1 MASESPRATASRVSA
16 SGRPIALF
24 ISLLGLGSGLY
35 LAASHPLAPWFASSA
50 FLGLAWLFFRNT
62 WLGLLALPALMPV
75 LNFSPWTGWLVVE
88 EFDLLVLAVVSAG
101 YLRIWADDSTLHYPA
116 RLVGCLAVC
125 TILIGRGLTG
135 PEADPLSLFSGQ
147 LSPLNSL
154 RVGKSLLWLALLYPL
169 MARVAESM
177 SRVEWMT
184 GFFRAVLLGSGWV
197 VLGVLWERALHPGL
211 LDISTP
217 YRTVGLFWEMH
228 HGGAALDAYL
238 VLLAPLLAWAWRTTR
253 SFAWRVL
260 LGLYVPV
267 FGYVCLTTFSRGLV
281 VAIGGA
287 LIVQWALARWSA
299 RNGMLP
305 KHRLRGASVVILTV
319 LVAELVLAF
328 GSGSFMNDRLLESG
342 RDFGGRLD
350 HWERGIRQ
358 LETPADWIFG
368 LGLGRLPSRWSGEG
382 RALAL
387 PGRFEMNEVNDG
399 SGLRLFGPD
408 HHDDARVSGRFF
420 ALSQRVDTD
429 LSARHRLSITARSDQ
444 RASVLVRLCAVHLLY
459 PARCRERTLT
469 VSPGGWQTISLEL
482 IGMRIAGAEWLRNGR
497 SVFLLSVLN
506 SGAMVEI
513 RDIHLGS
520 SGRNLLRNRQF
531 NSDDGQWFPQSFRYF
546 LPWHVDNFYLE
557 LLLETGVAGLLAF
570 LALIVGLMRQILHR
584 YRQGETFSIELLSA
598 LSGLMALGLLVSIID
613 MPRIALLSGL
623 YLTWGALPAASAS
636 NDMSG
641 TTDE

>member
-1 MASESPRATASRVSA
+1 MSA

-24 ISLLGLGSGLY
+24 ISLLGLGSGCF
-35 LAASHPLAPWFASSA
+35 LAVSHPIAPWFALSA

-62 WLGLLALPALMPV
+62 WEGLLALPAFMPV
-75 LNFSPWTGWLVVE
+75 LSFSPWTGWLVVE

-101 YLRIWADDSTLHYPA
+101 YLRIWADDSALQYPE
-116 RLVGCLAVC
+116 RLVGWLAVC
-125 TILIGRGLTG
+125 AILIGRGLTG
-135 PEADPLSLFSGQ
+135 PDVEPLSLYSGQ

-169 MARVAESM
+169 MARVAESV
-177 SRVEWMT
+177 SRLEWMT

-197 VLGVLWERALHPGL
+197 VLGVLWERAFHPGL
-211 LDISTP
+211 LDISTT

-238 VLLAPLLAWAWRTTR
+238 VLVAPLLPWAWRTTN
-253 SFAWRVL
+253 SFGWRLL
-260 LGLYVPV
+260 LGLYVAV
-267 FGYVCLTTFSRGLV
+267 FGYVCLTTFSRGV
-281 VAIGGA
+281 VFAIGGA
-287 LIVQWALARWSA
+287 LIVQCILAVWHA
-299 RNGMLP
+299 RHGVSPLR
-305 KHRLRGASVVILTV
+305 RLRGSSVVVLTV

-328 GSGSFMNDRLLESG
+328 GSGSFMNDRLIESG
-342 RDFGGRLD
+342 RDFGGRLG
-350 HWERGIRQ
+350 HWERGIRH

-368 LGLGRLPSRWSGEG
+368 VGLGRLPSRWSEEG

-387 PGRFEMNEVNDG
+387 PGRFEMGAVNDA

-408 HHDDARVSGRFF
+408 EREDARVSGRFF

-444 RASVLVRLCAVHLLY
+444 RASVLVKLCAAHLLY

-469 VSPGGWQTISLEL
+469 VAPGGWQTISLEL
-482 IGMRIAGAEWLRNGR
+482 VGMRFAGAEWLKVGR

-531 NSDDGQWFPQSFRYF
+531 NADEGQWFPQSFRYF

-557 LLLETGVAGLLAF
+557 LLLETGVIGFLAF
-570 LALIVGLMRQILHR
+570 LALIARAMRQIFHR

-598 LSGLMALGLLVSIID
+598 LSGLMALGVLVSIID
-613 MPRIALLSGL
+613 MPRIALLAGL
-623 YLTWGALPAASAS
+623 YLTWGALPAVSRV
-636 NDMSG
+636 
-641 TTDE
+641 E